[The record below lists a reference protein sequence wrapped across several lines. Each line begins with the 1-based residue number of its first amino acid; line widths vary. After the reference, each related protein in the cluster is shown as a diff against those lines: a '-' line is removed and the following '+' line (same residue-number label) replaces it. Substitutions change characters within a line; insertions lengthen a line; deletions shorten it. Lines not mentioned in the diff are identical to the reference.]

1 MFEMSSIWKE
11 KPNQKILTP
20 ECTYIQLI
28 RAGPL
33 TGSLEFKIN
42 HRIFDLHVQILF
54 VAKASRSVA
63 PALCGQRNL
72 IQNFPNVFLVHSPGK
87 KVLSHTHTLDDDTL
101 RSVVET
107 RTRANLI

>member
-1 MFEMSSIWKE
+1 MEREAKPKDFESWVYI
-11 KPNQKILTP
+11 
-20 ECTYIQLI
+20 TYIQLI

-72 IQNFPNVFLVHSPGK
+72 IQISQTFFGTQPG
-87 KVLSHTHTLDDDTL
+87 
-101 RSVVET
+101 
-107 RTRANLI
+107 